1 MTAAVT
7 AETEAQSRSCWG
19 DRWIRWTTTGS
30 VVLLAAIAAMV
41 SYRHMHT
48 LTLAHGESAWT
59 AALIPLSVDGMI
71 IASSMTLLA
80 DSRTGGPGGRLPWA
94 LLAVGSA
101 ASLLANMAV
110 AEPTVYGRV
119 IAAWPSFALIGAYEL
134 LMRQIR
140 GAANRLAVDSRA
152 GTAQAAEKASGRP
165 VDRPVPASDGA
176 SGESGRVGV
185 RSAGGRRRPRRF
197 DADLLARAHRLDA
210 DHRARYDRP
219 ASAETLRVQLQVGA
233 SSARALK
240 DLLRGRVA
248 DGRDATGG
256 RPLGRAALAAGS

>member
-1 MTAAVT
+1 MTAAIS
-7 AETEAQSRSCWG
+7 AETEVQARCRWG

-30 VVLLAAIAAMV
+30 VVLLAAIAAVV

-80 DSRTGGPGGRLPWA
+80 DSRAGGTGGRLPWT
-94 LLAVGSA
+94 LLAAGSA

-134 LMRQIR
+134 LMRQVRIR
-140 GAANRLAVDSRA
+140 AATRVAASSTADVATARESHDGATRRRRRCLLLHRRLGPARVGGGGQEERGGALAYVTPIWICSAVPVASTPS
-152 GTAQAAEKASGRP
+152 TAWSTTGRHLRRRCASGFMSAP
-165 VDRPVPASDGA
+165 LLPAG
-176 SGESGRVGV
+176 
-185 RSAGGRRRPRRF
+185 
-197 DADLLARAHRLDA
+197 
-210 DHRARYDRP
+210 
-219 ASAETLRVQLQVGA
+219 
-233 SSARALK
+233 
-240 DLLRGRVA
+240 
-248 DGRDATGG
+248 
-256 RPLGRAALAAGS
+256 